1 VRRRFIIRS
10 PPSRPCFPDSPRHV
24 SWKLWL
30 GGQSSFDAQDPRESI
45 GAVPST
51 VEGPKVLGKT
61 TKTSDRPRRQSP
73 SLVRG
78 HAVVRPLRT
87 IVSAGHGAESLGNK
101 PKKMSPLSKR
111 MPIYNRMA
119 LTGLQLFSTPEDI
132 QERPALPPMEDVP
145 PSSTSKEGLSCL
157 ILTPPDRWLNSAVCC
172 DPSSSIQGSSSV
184 ISFRPSISSRS
195 SPRRWARPATASSP
209 PS

>member
-45 GAVPST
+45 GAVPSA

-111 MPIYNRMA
+111 MPIYNQIIVSPVGLRRQHSENPHFSGLLVSEDA
-119 LTGLQLFSTPEDI
+119 LLRLRLSKNFG
-132 QERPALPPMEDVP
+132 ALPF
-145 PSSTSKEGLSCL
+145 L
-157 ILTPPDRWLNSAVCC
+157 ILLCHLAGRLR
-172 DPSSSIQGSSSV
+172 G
-184 ISFRPSISSRS
+184 FL
-195 SPRRWARPATASSP
+195 
-209 PS
+209 